1 MAKVKV
7 RRSSSESRARI
18 TILSIILILVVASI
32 VSVELSK
39 RWLYPDY
46 YTYKSSKLTSQARIV
61 QLSDLYGKSFGK
73 QNKKLIDSIGILKP
87 DIIAVTGDML
97 PVYATETDVDAL
109 CDLLGQLKELIPN
122 APIFYALGDTENDY
136 IAEYG
141 NGLLKKLKDAGAN
154 VLECKY
160 EDITIP
166 NEIKPLELRIGG
178 VYGDLNPGDV
188 SYGKAQT
195 FMNDFCFTDKVK
207 ILLTHD
213 GKGLL
218 NYGYISNWNVDLTLS
233 GHTLGGIVR
242 VPVFGGFFGIDGAY
256 FSKYSK
262 GKFDHDENG
271 YKSSIVSAGLG
282 TDREFPMRFN
292 NLPDLVCVDMERD
305 LTD

>member
-7 RRSSSESRARI
+7 KRSSTESRARI
-18 TILSIILILVVASI
+18 TILSIILILIVASI
-32 VSVELSK
+32 VSVEMSK

-46 YTYKSSKLTSQARIV
+46 YIYKSSKLTSQARIV

-73 QNKKLIDSIGILKP
+73 GNAKLVNSVEILKP
-87 DIIAVTGDML
+87 DIIAITGDML
-97 PVYATETDVDAL
+97 PANAMENDVDAL
-109 CDLLGQLKELIPN
+109 CDILTQFKAI
-122 APIFYALGDTENDY
+122 APVYYALGDTENDY
-136 IAEYG
+136 IAE
-141 NGLLKKLKDAGAN
+141 NGKEFLTKIKNAGAI

-160 EDITIP
+160 EEITIP
-166 NEIKPLELRIGG
+166 NEIKPLEMRIGG

-188 SYGKAQT
+188 SYGKAQR
-195 FMNDFCFTDKVK
+195 FMNDFCFTDKIK

-218 NYGYISNWNVDLTLS
+218 NYGYISSWNVDLTLS
-233 GHTLGGIVR
+233 GHTLGGVVR
-242 VPVFGGFFGIDGAY
+242 VPVFGGLFGVDGSF

-282 TDREFPMRFN
+282 TDRDFPPRFN